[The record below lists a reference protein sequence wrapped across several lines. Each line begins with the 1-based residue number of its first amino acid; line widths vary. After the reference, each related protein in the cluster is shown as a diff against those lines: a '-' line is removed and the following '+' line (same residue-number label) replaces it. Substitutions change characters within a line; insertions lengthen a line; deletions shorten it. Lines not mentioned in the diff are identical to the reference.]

1 MPSVFTHA
9 VAAAALGAVMVPG
22 HGRVIAL
29 GAACA
34 VLPDADVVAF
44 FLDVP
49 YRGMLGHRGLSH
61 SIPFAAA
68 LAVVLTWLARGQILR
83 CACKRTTQDLTPRR
97 SSPGAGRFG
106 AFLFLATASHGV
118 LDALTDGGLGVAF
131 LAPLSDARSF
141 FPWRPIAVSPI
152 SARRFFSSEG
162 LPVIASEI
170 VVVWIPAALVCAAAL
185 ALRRRRRA
193 AARA

>member
-1 MPSVFTHA
+1 MVPGRGRLI
-9 VAAAALGAVMVPG
+9 ALGAV
-22 HGRVIAL
+22 
-29 GAACA
+29 CA

-44 FLDVP
+44 YMDVP

-68 LAVVLTWLARGQILR
+68 LAVVLTWLVR
-83 CACKRTTQDLTPRR
+83 RR
-97 SSPGAGRFG
+97 SWGDGQLGAVRLGT
-106 AFLFLATASHGV
+106 FLFLATASHGV

-131 LAPLSDARSF
+131 WAPLSDARAF
-141 FPWRPIAVSPI
+141 FPWRPIAVAPI

-170 VVVWIPAALVCAAAL
+170 AVVWVPAALVCAAAL

-193 AARA
+193 AGRA

>member
-9 VAAAALGAVMVPG
+9 VAAAALGTLMVPG
-22 HGRVIAL
+22 RGRLIAL

-34 VLPDADVVAF
+34 VLPDADVVSF
-44 FLDVP
+44 FVDVP

-68 LAVVLTWLARGQILR
+68 LAVVLTWLAR
-83 CACKRTTQDLTPRR
+83 RR
-97 SSPGAGRFG
+97 SRGDGPPGAVRLG
-106 AFLFLATASHGV
+106 AFLFLATASHGL

-131 LAPLSDARSF
+131 WAPLSDARHF
-141 FPWRPIAVSPI
+141 LPWRPIAVAPI

-170 VVVWIPAALVCAAAL
+170 AVVWIPAALVCAAAL

-193 AARA
+193 AASA

>member
-9 VAAAALGAVMVPG
+9 VAAAALGTLMVPG
-22 HGRVIAL
+22 RRRLIAL
-29 GAACA
+29 GAVCA

-44 FLDVP
+44 FMDVP

-68 LAVVLTWLARGQILR
+68 LAVVLTWPVR
-83 CACKRTTQDLTPRR
+83 RR
-97 SSPGAGRFG
+97 SPGDGQLGAVRLG
-106 AFLFLATASHGV
+106 AFLFLATASHGL

-131 LAPLSDARSF
+131 WAPLSDARSF

-152 SARRFFSSEG
+152 SVRRFFSSEG
-162 LPVIASEI
+162 LPVVASEI
-170 VVVWIPAALVCAAAL
+170 AVVWVPAALVCAAAL
-185 ALRRRRRA
+185 TLRRRRRGA
-193 AARA
+193 ASA

>member
-9 VAAAALGAVMVPG
+9 VAAGALGALMVPG
-22 HGRVIAL
+22 RGRLIAL
-29 GAACA
+29 GALCA
-34 VLPDADVVAF
+34 VVPDADVVAF

-68 LAVVLTWLARGQILR
+68 LAVALAWWVRRRGPADGQVSAARI
-83 CACKRTTQDLTPRR
+83 
-97 SSPGAGRFG
+97 G
-106 AFLFLATASHGV
+106 AFLFLATASHGL

-131 LAPLSDARSF
+131 WAPLSDARSF

-170 VVVWIPAALVCAAAL
+170 AVVWIPAALVCAVAL
-185 ALRRRRRA
+185 ALRRRHARPTSQA
-193 AARA
+193 ASSAACVSRCGR

>member
-9 VAAAALGAVMVPG
+9 VAAAALGTLLVPG
-22 HGRVIAL
+22 RGRLIAL

-49 YRGMLGHRGLSH
+49 YQGMLGHRGLSH

-68 LAVVLTWLARGQILR
+68 LAIVLTWLVQR
-83 CACKRTTQDLTPRR
+83 P
-97 SSPGAGRFG
+97 SPGDGQLGAVRLG

-141 FPWRPIAVSPI
+141 FPWRPIAVSPL

-170 VVVWIPAALVCAAAL
+170 AVVWFPAALVCAAVL
-185 ALRRRRRA
+185 ARRRRRRA